1 MSSRIVIGKHG
12 VLTCVSSSDHVE
24 KVYLR
29 KGAAQNHGVQRII
42 EQSKERR
49 ILVQWLE
56 PSTFDYRFK
65 GDHQG
70 VACIAHALT
79 QFSIADA
86 IQEQPSVILM
96 LDHIQ
101 DPHNFG
107 AICRSAEAFGVR
119 HVCYPK
125 NRSVQITPSVEKA
138 SAGAIEM
145 MQFCKLT
152 NLNQSLKQLSK
163 AGYWVYAASSNA
175 GNPVQ
180 NITFHRPMVLI
191 MGSEHQGVSPGLNKA
206 IDEWVHIPLAGKT
219 SSLNVSVAA
228 GILLNKIALD

>member
-12 VLTCVSSSDHVE
+12 VLSCLSSSDHVE
-24 KVYLR
+24 KAYLR
-29 KGAAQNHGVQRII
+29 KGIGKTGVQRII
-42 EQSKERR
+42 ELAKERR

-56 PSTFDYRFK
+56 PHSFDLRFK

-70 VACIAHALT
+70 VACISHAFR

-86 IQEQPSVILM
+86 INQKPPVILM

-107 AICRSAEAFGVR
+107 AICRSAEAFGVH

-145 MQFCKLT
+145 VSFCKLT
-152 NLNQSLKQLSK
+152 NLSQSLNELRKG
-163 AGYWVYAASSNA
+163 GYWVYAASSNA
-175 GNPVQ
+175 GTAIHSIIMNQ
-180 NITFHRPMVLI
+180 PMVLI
-191 MGSEHQGVSPGLNKA
+191 MGSEHQGVSPGLSKS
-206 IDEWVHIPLAGKT
+206 IDEWLHIPLTGKT

-228 GILLNKIALD
+228 GIILSKIALT